1 MFFVTGTDTGVGKT
15 AVTCA
20 LVRKLCQSG
29 WRARAVKPIES
40 GCVLDANGELQ
51 PADAL
56 AHRRAAGL
64 EHMPL
69 ERFICYRLQEALA
82 PAVAAERAGVAIDL
96 ATCLELVHTAA
107 TEAQVL
113 LVEGAGGLLVPL
125 AGTASQGYQTVAD
138 FIAIIGCPT
147 LIVARARLGTLNHVL
162 LTWNELSRR
171 GLPAV
176 GVILNDTDAET
187 GPEREDN
194 ARVLR
199 AFGIPVLAE
208 LPYGTAHLEA
218 HLSNVLPYLTE
229 TSLP

>member
-1 MFFVTGTDTGVGKT
+1 
-15 AVTCA
+15 
-20 LVRKLCQSG
+20 
-29 WRARAVKPIES
+29 
-40 GCVLDANGELQ
+40 
-51 PADAL
+51 
-56 AHRRAAGL
+56 
-64 EHMPL
+64 
-69 ERFICYRLQEALA
+69 
-82 PAVAAERAGVAIDL
+82 
-96 ATCLELVHTAA
+96 
-107 TEAQVL
+107 
-113 LVEGAGGLLVPL
+113 
-125 AGTASQGYQTVAD
+125 
-138 FIAIIGCPT
+138 
-147 LIVARARLGTLNHVL
+147 VARARLGTLNHVL